1 MCKCGTEGC
10 GLMLDLV
17 VLDKQLDLM
26 VVKVFSNLKNSVIL
40 YIMTAD
46 APVFLQGVCVLYC
59 HCYEEECVCREILA
73 NYLNSQISFCFNSI
87 PPIMN

>member
-1 MCKCGTEGC
+1 M
-10 GLMLDLV
+10 
-17 VLDKQLDLM
+17 LDKQLDLM

-40 YIMTAD
+40 YIVTAD
-46 APVFLQGVCVLYC
+46 APEFPQGVCVLYC

-87 PPIMN
+87 PTIMN